1 VTALTVFIRSKYRI
15 YRSLGKNESGE
26 VLFTGYYEPILRG
39 SPVRR
44 GQYQYPVYG
53 RPEDLITVDLG
64 RFRDKYQGQRLVG
77 RVTHGTL
84 IPYYDR
90 QQIDEKNALQGKAPI
105 LAWVDDPVAL
115 FFLHIQGSGKIYLDN
130 GDFVNAYYHATNG
143 HPYRSIGRLLIDK
156 GAIRQEDMS
165 MQAIRAYLK
174 AHPDQMQR
182 IFDYNPSYVF
192 FITRENGPFGYLNVR
207 LTAGRSLATDRR
219 LFPPAALALVQTEK
233 PVVDLEGKI
242 ERWIP
247 FTRFVLNQDT
257 GGAIRGAARADI
269 FWGNGAYAE
278 IAAGHLQH
286 PGQFYFFILRP
297 DE

>member
-1 VTALTVFIRSKYRI
+1 
-15 YRSLGKNESGE
+15 
-26 VLFTGYYEPILRG
+26 
-39 SPVRR
+39 
-44 GQYQYPVYG
+44 
-53 RPEDLITVDLG
+53 
-64 RFRDKYQGQRLVG
+64 
-77 RVTHGTL
+77 
-84 IPYYDR
+84 
-90 QQIDEKNALQGKAPI
+90 
-105 LAWVDDPVAL
+105 
-115 FFLHIQGSGKIYLDN
+115 
-130 GDFVNAYYHATNG
+130 
-143 HPYRSIGRLLIDK
+143 LLIDK